1 MGEGIL
7 PGGQPREADSTATA
21 ETAASAGPA
30 QPAGSHWTAP
40 GAPPPSPVPTPA
52 GVAAGNGLEAAPS
65 RYQSP
70 APAVASPTAAPGGAA
85 YPPVAPRGPGPAWQP
100 GWASAMTAHKPGI
113 VALRPLSLGDIVEG
127 GFASLRRNPRT
138 FLGLAALTAL
148 VVLLVGGG
156 LFLVGYLIA
165 SSVESTDAFDVF
177 MGLGVTSYAVVMF
190 FLSAATSI
198 ALSGILAYPVG
209 EAVLGRRP
217 SIGETWRRTRRLV
230 PRLIGL
236 CAVLV
241 LPPALV
247 FGLIVAGTVFA
258 FVGDVPALGA
268 LGVLAIVGA
277 GIAATWLG
285 IRLALAT
292 PALVLED
299 LGVIRSLRRSW
310 SLTSGLFWRTLGI
323 LTVSSLLIGIVQYIL
338 SLVLQLGGML
348 LALAVASMLAGGESD
363 AVMGVAVMAA
373 SAGGGLVSGILT
385 QPFLAAVTALLYT
398 DSRIR
403 KEGFDL
409 ALVRAAA
416 DAGRSPVR

>member
-7 PGGQPREADSTATA
+7 PGGPSRETDSAATA
-21 ETAASAGPA
+21 ETGASAGPA

-40 GAPPPSPVPTPA
+40 GAPPPVPTPA
-52 GVAAGNGLEAAPS
+52 GVAAGSGLEAAS
-65 RYQSP
+65 SYQSP
-70 APAVASPTAAPGGAA
+70 APTMASPTAAPGGAA
-85 YPPVAPRGPGPAWQP
+85 YAPVAPRGPGPAWQP

-165 SSVESTDAFDVF
+165 SSLESTDAFDVF
-177 MGLGVTSYAVVMF
+177 MGLGLTSYAVVMF

-217 SIGETWRRTRRLV
+217 SMGETWRRTRRLV
-230 PRLIGL
+230 PRLVGL

-247 FGLIVAGTVFA
+247 FGLILAGTVFA
-258 FVGDVPALGA
+258 FVGDVPALGG
-268 LGVLAIVGA
+268 LGVLAMVGA
-277 GIAATWLG
+277 GIAAMWLG
-285 IRLALAT
+285 IRLVLAT

-299 LGVIRSLRRSW
+299 LGVVRSLRRSW

-348 LALAVASMLAGGESD
+348 LAMAVASMLGGGESD

-373 SAGGGLVSGILT
+373 SAGGGIVSGILT